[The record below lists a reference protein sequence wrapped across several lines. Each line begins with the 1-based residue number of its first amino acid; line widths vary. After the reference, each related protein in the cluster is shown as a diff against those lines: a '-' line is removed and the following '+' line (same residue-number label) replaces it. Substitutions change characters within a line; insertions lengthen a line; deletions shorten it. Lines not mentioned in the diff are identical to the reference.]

1 MIVTFDKK
9 VSLQKMYTIIYLL
22 DIPTYLHMEGEG
34 EESSRLWKTAV
45 EIVLLAFGT
54 HGGL

>member
-1 MIVTFDKK
+1 
-9 VSLQKMYTIIYLL
+9 MYTIIYLL